1 MSGYAGSSK
10 PVTKGKEQILCYYCD
25 KETRKDN
32 LERHTKAQHP
42 GKPPKLKLKT
52 VGTQSLIKFVS
63 SGSTTDDTNNNK
75 DKLDYPS
82 SSKEAKD
89 EAFGKSDTE
98 ESDKDNDSII
108 EHGQKRKLEIKDDD
122 DDGKKQRTEDDAT
135 RIEEQFDT
143 LGRTIKEHIDKKI
156 ETVIDHIK
164 KADTFK
170 PEEQV
175 EVAITDSKSSID
187 EVFGHAKDI
196 EGLEKVLVDHSI
208 KKEFDIKPSAHGYFC
223 EICFGDTHP
232 NFENLSPGL
241 FIFDTTVDNKY
252 PTRNFRN
259 LKINIKKHLTEN
271 KFHKEKQ
278 EILKNKTKLF
288 ENLKSRQEKVGL
300 NIFRIR
306 YNAIKQGKSLQT
318 FESDITQAHLN
329 GVDVG
334 DINHSHKFTA
344 GLDKAIYETMKD
356 DLQKN
361 MNTVLDATNNKRPAG
376 IVFDKMTPNKRTGQI
391 HGLIIPVPENPLG
404 SNLVEALMLDVP
416 VVRHHDVESLAV
428 YAKDVFTNS
437 GCEDE
442 QFEGMGVDGEYI
454 KKGVKRKFIE
464 MIEIENMNTEEKDLW
479 LTARWEPAHQLELTT
494 KDTRK
499 LDAFVW
505 LETMI
510 ENLNEITKLLNI
522 GKGLEQSY
530 EAAEEL
536 DETFYKLRPLSDTRF
551 VAYFERSISNFEKR
565 LDITIEA
572 LRKRT
577 ESKDKDVKTKAAHLL
592 NSICNKEFLL
602 TNLGLLDIYSLLGS
616 VSSNLQTVQQFPWD
630 IPKQQDRLIK
640 TMRRMERLS
649 LTEDDSGDLSEID
662 ESDWKNLGDK
672 IEYVINDKYLKVAT
686 AVTFSRRRGRSA
698 ADISAS
704 NSMLKTVENRLRSIA
719 KHLANSL
726 EKRLQE
732 EPNPKVIKLM
742 GECLDMEEIISNKD
756 MKEKNEEMEK
766 SLKKLCRLAKYCDE
780 KTKNIGHTLSSNQS
794 SIK

>member
-1 MSGYAGSSK
+1 M
-10 PVTKGKEQILCYYCD
+10 
-25 KETRKDN
+25 
-32 LERHTKAQHP
+32 
-42 GKPPKLKLKT
+42 
-52 VGTQSLIKFVS
+52 
-63 SGSTTDDTNNNK
+63 NNK
-75 DKLDYPS
+75 DKLDCPS
-82 SSKEAKD
+82 ISTEAKD

-108 EHGQKRKLEIKDDD
+108 EHGQKRKLEIKDDDD

-241 FIFDTTVDNKY
+241 FIFDTTVDNKD

-334 DINHSHKFTA
+334 DINHSRRFAA

-428 YAKDVFTNS
+428 YVKDVFTNS

-494 KDTRK
+494 KDIRK
-499 LDAFVW
+499 LYAFVW
-505 LETMI
+505 LD
-510 ENLNEITKLLNI
+510 LNI

-530 EAAEEL
+530 EVAE
-536 DETFYKLRPLSDTRF
+536 
-551 VAYFERSISNFEKR
+551 
-565 LDITIEA
+565 
-572 LRKRT
+572 
-577 ESKDKDVKTKAAHLL
+577 
-592 NSICNKEFLL
+592 
-602 TNLGLLDIYSLLGS
+602 
-616 VSSNLQTVQQFPWD
+616 
-630 IPKQQDRLIK
+630 
-640 TMRRMERLS
+640 
-649 LTEDDSGDLSEID
+649 
-662 ESDWKNLGDK
+662 
-672 IEYVINDKYLKVAT
+672 
-686 AVTFSRRRGRSA
+686 
-698 ADISAS
+698 
-704 NSMLKTVENRLRSIA
+704 
-719 KHLANSL
+719 
-726 EKRLQE
+726 
-732 EPNPKVIKLM
+732 
-742 GECLDMEEIISNKD
+742 
-756 MKEKNEEMEK
+756 
-766 SLKKLCRLAKYCDE
+766 
-780 KTKNIGHTLSSNQS
+780 
-794 SIK
+794 